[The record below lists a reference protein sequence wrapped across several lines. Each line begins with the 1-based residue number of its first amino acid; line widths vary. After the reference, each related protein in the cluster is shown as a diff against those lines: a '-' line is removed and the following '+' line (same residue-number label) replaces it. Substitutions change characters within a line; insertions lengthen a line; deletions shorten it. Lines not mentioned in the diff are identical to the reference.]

1 MTERISD
8 SAPLL
13 YREGIMELEERYEF
27 LKSKVVK
34 RKSEFN
40 AFIKMLESETSWLTS
55 PASTRFHL
63 NQERGLLK
71 HSVAVTENLL
81 KFRDFL
87 TPQILDESCVI
98 VGLFHDVGKVG
109 MPGKP
114 LYIKN
119 ENEWEVKHRNI
130 TYKVN
135 PELTQMSLAARS
147 LYLVTKYIPL
157 SDAEAQAILYH
168 DGQYIDDNKCVAHKE
183 EPLTL
188 LLHWADYW
196 TAHIYEEGRAL

>member
-1 MTERISD
+1 MNEK
-8 SAPLL
+8 
-13 YREGIMELEERYEF
+13 GLEEKYSA
-27 LKSKVVK
+27 LKAKVVK
-34 RKSEFN
+34 RKTSFD
-40 AFIKMLESETSWLTS
+40 AFIHMLETETNWLTS

-63 NQERGLLK
+63 NVEKGLLT
-71 HSVAVTENLL
+71 HSVGVAESLL

-87 TPQILDESCVI
+87 APEISDESCVI

-119 ENEWEVKHRNI
+119 DNEWEVKKRGI
-130 TYKVN
+130 TYKTN
-135 PELTQMSLAARS
+135 PEVVQMGLAARS
-147 LYLVTKYIPL
+147 LYLVSKYIPL

-168 DGQYIDDNKCVAHKE
+168 DGQYIEENRFVAHKE

-188 LLHWADYW
+188 LAHWADYW
-196 TAHIYEEGRAL
+196 TAHIFEEGRELESDTAYYDKS